1 MLDIVESTDTGS
13 TPAEDADLSL
23 SKRQMAVSTS
33 EDGGFDTAVNG
44 NGSGNSD
51 ILIPLPHSES
61 IPQQFW
67 TLACGWIPIVG
78 RDIVACLF
86 SRDWQAS
93 TYYYITTYSLRIM
106 LCKYLLGLYL

>member
-1 MLDIVESTDTGS
+1 M
-13 TPAEDADLSL
+13 SL
-23 SKRQMAVSTS
+23 SKRQMAALTS
-33 EDGGFDTAVNG
+33 EDGAGFDSAING
-44 NGSGNSD
+44 NGSSNSE

-93 TYYYITTYSLRIM
+93 TNRIHAYRTPLLNSSSPQSKTNTTQVKNDFSL
-106 LCKYLLGLYL
+106 G